1 MSEKGIIMSQQ
12 EMDYSEISP
21 DRAGFSYGAYEGTYG
36 HHMSGEKLSFSAART
51 SATATQR
58 LILAIA
64 SLLMF
69 IILTFGLVAVAAASR
84 AEGWVVIPIMLI
96 LGLFSAVAI
105 VINVVFNRHP

>member
-1 MSEKGIIMSQQ
+1 MSQQ
-12 EMDYSEISP
+12 EMDYSQMSR
-21 DRAGFSYGAYEGTYG
+21 DRAGFPYGSYEGTYG
-36 HHMSGEKLSFSAART
+36 HHMSGDKISISAARI

-69 IILTFGLVAVAAASR
+69 IILTFGLVVIAAATNASY
-84 AEGWVVIPIMLI
+84 WVVIPVLLI